1 MVILSSSTSLLPLYT
16 DTREYNAWESRNHK
30 KKQNL
35 FSYRTEKKEANDKEI
50 NEYVHA
56 EYFLSYN

>member
-1 MVILSSSTSLLPLYT
+1 MFGRVEIT
-16 DTREYNAWESRNHK
+16 K

-35 FSYRTEKKEANDKEI
+35 LSYRTEKKEANDEEI